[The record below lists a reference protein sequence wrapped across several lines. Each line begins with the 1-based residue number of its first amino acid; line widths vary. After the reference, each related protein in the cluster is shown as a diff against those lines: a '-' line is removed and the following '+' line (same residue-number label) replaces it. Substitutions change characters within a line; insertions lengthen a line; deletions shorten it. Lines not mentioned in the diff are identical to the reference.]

1 VDLIWG
7 LGARYCARQNAHAY
21 MLLWG
26 LFLALAA
33 TAFILRRRGRHFE
46 SAVLLFLGLCT
57 GALEFI
63 IFYGCYASAPYTMGL
78 GAPSLSATSLT
89 RLTCLGQGA
98 FSRASVWTV
107 ITVSCSAA
115 LGLVAWGRSRSKT
128 AALRASLYVGAAL
141 LLLFAGAAGFGAFFV
156 FSWCSSSRLF

>member
-1 VDLIWG
+1 MDLIWG

-21 MLLWG
+21 MVLWG
-26 LFLALAA
+26 LFLALLGA
-33 TAFILRRRGRHFE
+33 AFIVRRRGRHFE
-46 SAVLLFLGLCT
+46 AAVLLFLGLCT

-63 IFYGCYASAPYTMGL
+63 IFYGCSASAPYAMGL
-78 GAPSLSATSLT
+78 GAPSLSAISLT
-89 RLTCLGQGA
+89 TLTCLGQGA
-98 FSRASVWTV
+98 FSKASAWTV
-107 ITVSCSAA
+107 ITLSCSAA

-141 LLLFAGAAGFGAFFV
+141 LLLFAGAVGFGAFFV